1 MAKKISNDE
10 KIKAMIRR
18 AINIVAD
25 IEEPYRMKAFEVV
38 LSRLWT
44 GSYEKEQGEK
54 VEKPGTLEAKIN
66 NFGTKCNL
74 SIDQLKSIYDFKED
88 KPVFVWSLRGSYAE
102 QHVLISRYLLAAYDE
117 VYGKEWVNLNQVLA
131 RDHGISSLGNLSKNL
146 KKHSEIFN
154 LRGQGKAREYKL
166 VDAAKRDTF
175 QMIHDLVGGSN
186 E

>member
-1 MAKKISNDE
+1 MAKKVSNDE

-25 IEEPYRMKAFEVV
+25 IEEPYRAKAFEVV

-74 SIDQLKSIYDFKED
+74 STDQLKSIYDFKED
-88 KPVFVWSLRGSYAE
+88 KPVFIISLRGTHAE
-102 QHVLISRYLLAAYDE
+102 RQVLISRYLLAAYDE
-117 VYGKEWVNLNQVLA
+117 VYGKEWVSLYQVLS
-131 RDHGISSLGNLSKNL
+131 DHGISSLGNLSNNL